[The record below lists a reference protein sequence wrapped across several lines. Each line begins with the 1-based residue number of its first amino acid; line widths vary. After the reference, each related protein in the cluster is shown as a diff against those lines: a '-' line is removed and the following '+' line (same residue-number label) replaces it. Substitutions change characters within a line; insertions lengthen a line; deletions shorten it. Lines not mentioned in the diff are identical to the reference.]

1 MSFKGPARPVR
12 GDHAIDEA
20 IAGAIA
26 RKEE

>member
-1 MSFKGPARPVR
+1 MSFKGPHGQSVAR
-12 GDHAIDEA
+12 HAIDEA